1 MYTVKYQ
8 EEEFQVT
15 LKNKIKIEKIK
26 AFLLLK
32 RIIRKGRILIPDNL
46 KMYVLLTMCWI
57 LYGAVV
63 YFCGKIYKPI
73 VKETIGVGVNEK
85 AVLRFYQT
93 ALSFTSIS
101 IFPW

>member
-1 MYTVKYQ
+1 MADFLEDHHAVCIVYLRTVSDTECDRQ
-8 EEEFQVT
+8 HQQ
-15 LKNKIKIEKIK
+15 L
-26 AFLLLK
+26 
-32 RIIRKGRILIPDNL
+32 
-46 KMYVLLTMCWI
+46 
-57 LYGAVV
+57 
-63 YFCGKIYKPI
+63 